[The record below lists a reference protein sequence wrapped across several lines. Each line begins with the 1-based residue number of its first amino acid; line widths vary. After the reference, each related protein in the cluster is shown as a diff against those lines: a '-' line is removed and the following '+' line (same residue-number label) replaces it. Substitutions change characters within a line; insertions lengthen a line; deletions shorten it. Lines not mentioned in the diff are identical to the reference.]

1 MLRSARQLSVIALV
15 AFAAPAGA
23 ANTAQLSV
31 GITVVVQCSIHIP
44 DTVRVGQQQAGQ
56 ISIANGLSC
65 SNQKTPV
72 ATWDREIVP
81 TVSQSSAPL
90 RVTLAY

>member
-23 ANTAQLSV
+23 ASTTQLSV

-44 DTVRVGQQQAGQ
+44 NTVRVGQPPVGQ
-56 ISIANGLSC
+56 FSTANGLSC
-65 SNQKTPV
+65 SNQKMPV
-72 ATWDREIVP
+72 ATWDRETVP